1 MAFVV
6 VLLIVIAWAVSLLV
20 SLRVARRKG
29 WGGVGEARDHRWI
42 GGSVCHRRGHLQ
54 DPQVS
59 EVR

>member
-29 WGGVGEARDHRWI
+29 WGEWAKQGIIVGLAVAFAIAAVIYKTLR
-42 GGSVCHRRGHLQ
+42 
-54 DPQVS
+54 
-59 EVR
+59 